1 MTGTSSG
8 NDPGGSAQ
16 ATAPHASTVVE
27 EQPPVKRKP
36 RGRRNAM
43 LSGLGIL
50 VLIGAAAAAGF
61 LIVNNLVSR
70 VPRINV
76 GRLPPSGASQ
86 TILITGTGF
95 GGTGF
100 GGTGFG
106 GTGGSAPVSQAQFS
120 GLIML
125 LHINARQN
133 AGAVVS
139 IPPRVMVQVP
149 GKGTMELQGALAAGG
164 PALLVRTVEQLTHVQ
179 INHYAQV
186 DFSHAA
192 KVINALGGVDVS
204 MLKPSA
210 SAGHTF
216 HAGINHLN
224 GATAL
229 YYALDTSTTDGDRI
243 LRQQNLLRAMMSK
256 LGRHLLTTP
265 LTMVRVLGALTSMMT
280 VDSNFTNSELMA
292 LARELGALRGQAGTF
307 VTAPSHAAGGKLV
320 LDTPMSSRLW
330 RAITHDSVAAFARKD
345 PSTVTPP
352 VVP

>member
-43 LSGLGIL
+43 LSGLGVL

-76 GRLPPSGASQ
+76 GRLPPSGVSQ

-95 GGTGF
+95 GGA
-100 GGTGFG
+100 
-106 GTGGSAPVSQAQFS
+106 GGSAPVSQAQFS

-149 GKGTMELQGALAAGG
+149 GKGPMELQGALAAGG

-192 KVINALGGVDVS
+192 KVINALGGVDVG

-229 YYALDTSTTDGDRI
+229 YYALDTSTTAGDRI

>member
-16 ATAPHASTVVE
+16 ATAAHASTVVE

-36 RGRRNAM
+36 RGRRNVM
-43 LSGLGIL
+43 LSGLGVL

-76 GRLPPSGASQ
+76 GRLPPSGVSQ

-95 GGTGF
+95 GA
-100 GGTGFG
+100 
-106 GTGGSAPVSQAQFS
+106 TGGSAPVSQAQFS

-292 LARELGALRGQAGTF
+292 LAKDLGALSGKAGTF
-307 VTAPSHAAGGKLV
+307 VTAPSHAVGKRVV
-320 LDTPMSSRLW
+320 LDTPASSQLW
-330 RAITHDSVAAFARKD
+330 RAITHDSVAAFARSA

>member
-16 ATAPHASTVVE
+16 ATAAHASTVVE

-36 RGRRNAM
+36 RGRRNVM

-76 GRLPPSGASQ
+76 GRLSPSGVSQ

-95 GGTGF
+95 GA
-100 GGTGFG
+100 
-106 GTGGSAPVSQAQFS
+106 TGGSAPVPQAQFS

-292 LARELGALRGQAGTF
+292 LAKELGALRGQAGTF

>member
-27 EQPPVKRKP
+27 AEQPVRCKP
-36 RGRRNAM
+36 RGRRNVM
-43 LSGLGIL
+43 LSGLAVL

-76 GRLPPSGASQ
+76 GRLPPSGVSQ
-86 TILITGTGF
+86 TILITGTGS
-95 GGTGF
+95 GA
-100 GGTGFG
+100 
-106 GTGGSAPVSQAQFS
+106 TGGSAPVSQAQFS

-204 MLKPSA
+204 MLKPGT

-292 LARELGALRGQAGTF
+292 LAKELATLSGRAGTF
-307 VTAPSHAAGGKLV
+307 VTAPSHMAGKKLV
-320 LDTPMSSRLW
+320 LDTPMSSQLW

-352 VVP
+352 VLP

>member
-8 NDPGGSAQ
+8 NDPVGSAQ
-16 ATAPHASTVVE
+16 ATAAHASTVVE

-36 RGRRNAM
+36 RGRRNVM

-76 GRLPPSGASQ
+76 GRLSPSGVSQ

-95 GGTGF
+95 GA
-100 GGTGFG
+100 
-106 GTGGSAPVSQAQFS
+106 TGGSAPVSQAQFS

-139 IPPRVMVQVP
+139 IPPRVMVRVP

-292 LARELGALRGQAGTF
+292 LAKELGALRGQAGTF